1 MRVDSMAIAGM
12 HGIEVP
18 EGTQVDSE
26 FVLSVR
32 VRVFALERE
41 EIDVT
46 MVGGPTETLPGAL
59 HAKLIA
65 LDGAS
70 VDEAVA

>member
-1 MRVDSMAIAGM
+1 MRLDSVKIAGLY
-12 HGIEVP
+12 GIEVP
-18 EGTQVDSE
+18 DGTVVDSE

-32 VRVFALERE
+32 VRVFRMERE

-46 MVGGPTETLPGAL
+46 IYGGDPESLPGAL
-59 HAKLIA
+59 HADLIA

-70 VDEAVA
+70 IDEVLA